1 MKKIDGKPRSLRE
14 LLSKRKYKVHYY
26 QREYR
31 WQKKQIE
38 ELIEDL
44 TSEFFESHSDEN
56 ERKTVST
63 YSHYFMGSVVL
74 SKDGDETA
82 IIDGQ
87 QRLTS
92 FTLLLIYLHH
102 LQTSSTEKVEIKE
115 MIFSEKYGEKSFN
128 IDVPE
133 RVDCMDQIFKT
144 GLTKNI
150 NTKNES
156 VKNLVARYEDIEELF
171 PSEIKNSPLP
181 FFIDWLIENVD
192 FIEISAETEQDAHK
206 IFVSMND
213 RGLSLTPTEMLKGYL
228 LSEIADNNERLKAE
242 KIWKKKIFQLN
253 ELGKEE
259 DSDFLKTWLRAQYAE
274 TIRETR
280 RDAEK
285 KDFDLISNEF
295 HKWVRENK
303 SKLNLVR
310 SQDFESFIKDK
321 FVKFSDLYVRLF
333 SYSNKYNEEYPHV
346 FYNANRNFTFQNQV
360 ILASIDPEDDVDTIN
375 SKIKL
380 VSIFLDYYISIRVF
394 NFKTLTYSSIRNYI
408 FNLTKKIRAKT
419 IDEIKDILLTEIDDF
434 GLTLDGVDK
443 FYLNQ
448 YTKRFMLHILARIT
462 SFIEEKSD
470 VNTSFEKYVLR
481 DQKNPY
487 DIEHILADNYSI
499 YSTEFIDEDEFSEQ
513 RNKFGALLILPSDK
527 NRSFQDEPYSKKLK
541 MYLRENLLAQSLHK
555 DCYSNN
561 PRFIKFKDDSSL
573 PFTNY
578 DNYGKTEIKNRQ
590 DLYKELC
597 KMIWNKINISDFN

>member
-1 MKKIDGKPRSLRE
+1 MKKVDGKPRSLRE

-44 TSEFFESHSDEN
+44 TSEFLEAHSEEN
-56 ERKTVST
+56 ERKMVSS

-74 SKDGDETA
+74 SQDGDETA

-102 LQTSSTEKVEIKE
+102 LQAELKEKVEIKE
-115 MIFSEKYGEKSFN
+115 MIFSEKYGEKSYN

-133 RVDCMDQIFKT
+133 RIECMDYLFQPNKSKIIST
-144 GLTKNI
+144 E
-150 NTKNES
+150 NES
-156 VKNLVARYEDIEELF
+156 VKNILERYKDIEDLYPAEL
-171 PSEIKNSPLP
+171 KNSALL
-181 FFIDWLIENVD
+181 FFVDWLTENVD

-228 LSEIADNNERLKAE
+228 LSEISDNTERLKAE
-242 KIWKKKIFQLN
+242 KIWKKKIFELN

-259 DSDFLKTWLRAQYAE
+259 DSDFVKTWLRAQYAE
-274 TIRETR
+274 TIRETK

-303 SKLNLVR
+303 TKLNLVK
-310 SQDFESFIKDK
+310 SKDYETFIKDK
-321 FVKFSDLYVRLF
+321 FVKFANLYIRLF
-333 SYSNKYNEEYPHV
+333 SYSYKFDKDYPYV

-360 ILASIDPEDDVDTIN
+360 ILASINPDDDEVTIN

-419 IDEIKDILLTEIDDF
+419 INEIKDIVLTEIDDF

-487 DIEHILADNYSI
+487 DIEHILADNYPM
-499 YSTEFIDEDEFSEQ
+499 YKKEFADEDEFSEQ

-527 NRSFQDEPYSKKLK
+527 NRSFQDKHYSKKLN
-541 MYLRENLLAQSLHK
+541 MYVRENLLAQSLHR
-555 DCYSNN
+555 DCYPNN
-561 PRFIKFKDDSSL
+561 PRFNKFINDSLLS
-573 PFTNY
+573 FQSY
-578 DNYGKTEIKNRQ
+578 DNFGKIEIEERQ
-590 DLYKELC
+590 KLYKQIC
-597 KMIWNKINISDFN
+597 KMIWNKNDIANF